1 MSARSRSLI
10 VCYHGVSDTWDH
22 QLAVRTRAFER
33 QLRSILFRGYEPVT
47 AATAISGDRKF
58 LHVTFD
64 DAFKNVVNGLPVLER
79 LKIPSTVFA
88 CADYANDGRPLDV
101 PRLADEA
108 VSNPEHLATMTWD
121 DLRALAERGV
131 EVGSHT
137 LTHRSLPGLSD
148 HELDRELRESRALIE
163 DQLGRPCRYFA
174 YPWGEHDDRV
184 RTATETAGY
193 EAAFALRG
201 GADWRDPYALPR
213 IDIYRKDHLVRA
225 TLKTSV
231 ARPAGSGLRRLLNRS
246 SAFMA
251 ALSPCVVSSCMALD
265 VFV

>member
-1 MSARSRSLI
+1 MR
-10 VCYHGVSDTWDH
+10 
-22 QLAVRTRAFER
+22 
-33 QLRSILFRGYEPVT
+33 YEPVT

-58 LHVTFD
+58 LQVTFD

-137 LTHRSLPGLSD
+137 LTHRACPGSPITSLIASFASHGHS
-148 HELDRELRESRALIE
+148 IQ

-201 GADWRDPYALPR
+201 GADWRDPDALPR
-213 IDIYRKDHLVRA
+213 IDIYRNDHLVRA

-231 ARPAGSGLRRLLNRS
+231 ARPAGSGLQRLLRRS
-246 SAFMA
+246 SVLMVGP
-251 ALSPCVVSSCMALD
+251 SPCVVSTCMALD
-265 VFV
+265 FAV